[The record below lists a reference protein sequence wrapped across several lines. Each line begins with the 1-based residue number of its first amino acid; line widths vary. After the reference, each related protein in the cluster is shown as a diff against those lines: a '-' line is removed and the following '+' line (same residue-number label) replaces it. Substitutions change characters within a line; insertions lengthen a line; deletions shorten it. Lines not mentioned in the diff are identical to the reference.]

1 MTPSSRDAVKALE
14 RAVRR
19 AIADDV
25 PPHQVTEIVSQLAEL
40 YDDYD
45 DPALVAREDLQ
56 VSY

>member
-1 MTPSSRDAVKALE
+1 MNDRDAVRALE

-25 PPHQVTEIVSQLAEL
+25 PPHQVTEIVSQLAGL
-40 YDDYD
+40 YEDYD
-45 DPALVAREDLQ
+45 DPALIAREDLA